1 VRTETETG
9 TRRSRQTERNMNA
22 RSWEA
27 MQTVNKIEMESV
39 VLRACVRVCVCIRV
53 CNWRVRYIP
62 ESQCAYAD
70 K

>member
-1 VRTETETG
+1 MRTETETG

-39 VLRACVRVCVCIRV
+39 VLRACVCVCVFV
-53 CNWRVRYIP
+53 CVIGEGAVHSRKSVRI
-62 ESQCAYAD
+62 C
-70 K
+70 